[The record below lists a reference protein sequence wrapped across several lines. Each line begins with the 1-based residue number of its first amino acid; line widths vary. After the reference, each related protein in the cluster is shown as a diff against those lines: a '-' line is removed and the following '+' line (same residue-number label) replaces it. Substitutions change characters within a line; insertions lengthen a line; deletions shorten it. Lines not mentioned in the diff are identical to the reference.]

1 MKFGVLN
8 KLIEMTGFFAEKKYT
23 QMILEIIE
31 FTLHDV
37 SEDIVQNIVVPYL
50 ITLATVSFELGD
62 KSNTFPARQVKLQA
76 YKIVR
81 LML

>member
-37 SEDIVQNIVVPYL
+37 SEDIV
-50 ITLATVSFELGD
+50 
-62 KSNTFPARQVKLQA
+62 
-76 YKIVR
+76 
-81 LML
+81 